1 MTSFHFLLLLFS
13 SHTLL
18 RAVKDSLTENTTN
31 VVWARVAGVMPDV
44 LEERCAPERSG
55 LIIVLITCDSSLPL
69 VFISPVWVSAVKI
82 WGLVFHLSS
91 FIPLCGSKRWRTRLR
106 NSCK

>member
-31 VVWARVAGVMPDV
+31 VVWARVAGVMPAQSRRTHQSV
-44 LEERCAPERSG
+44 SCSVCTRSD
-55 LIIVLITCDSSLPL
+55 TT
-69 VFISPVWVSAVKI
+69 
-82 WGLVFHLSS
+82 
-91 FIPLCGSKRWRTRLR
+91 RTF
-106 NSCK
+106 

>member
-31 VVWARVAGVMPDV
+31 VVWARVAGVMPAQS
-44 LEERCAPERSG
+44 R
-55 LIIVLITCDSSLPL
+55 
-69 VFISPVWVSAVKI
+69 
-82 WGLVFHLSS
+82 
-91 FIPLCGSKRWRTRLR
+91 RTR
-106 NSCK
+106 